1 MRTRLWIIGL
11 CLTAAAWLAGCA
23 PGLDASEKQTAIIA
37 LQEGDYATAGVHAD
51 RYLRQN
57 PDDVDALLLSS
68 LCLART
74 ASDMGGVNKAAY
86 NLERATNL
94 APKRF
99 DAWYLYGWLLYENG
113 KYTEALTALDK
124 AENVMPSS
132 LDINSPARANLYM
145 MIGVS
150 CAHNNLPRGFSYL
163 QALRRF
169 EQFRTRPEV
178 YNSLAILC
186 LKQGDSAQAL
196 TWLLEGEKLA
206 PENSDLLRNIAVIY
220 DIYLNNPVLARRFY
234 VRCLGSLPPEKAGV
248 TGAQIRNRLQQLQ

>member
-11 CLTAAAWLAGCA
+11 CLTATAWLAGCA

-113 KYTEALTALDK
+113 KYTEALTALPDF
-124 AENVMPSS
+124 AQRVWLRILPSQKG
-132 LDINSPARANLYM
+132 LAQCLA
-145 MIGVS
+145 
-150 CAHNNLPRGFSYL
+150 AGFPPKHIICMQGPFSREL
-163 QALRRF
+163 NEAM
-169 EQFRTRPEV
+169 FR
-178 YNSLAILC
+178 S
-186 LKQGDSAQAL
+186 
-196 TWLLEGEKLA
+196 
-206 PENSDLLRNIAVIY
+206 
-220 DIYLNNPVLARRFY
+220 
-234 VRCLGSLPPEKAGV
+234 
-248 TGAQIRNRLQQLQ
+248 TGAEILLTKESAPQAASAKSWRRPAAAG